1 MYDTFSMLKGRPMTR
16 KNTDSSRAG
25 TPHFSDAMTPNQ
37 SRPMTGSVSGT
48 EIYKH
53 FAKAGELYSSETEVL
68 GAAIRL
74 IMAEKGTVTNKAII
88 LHLINQLECTSDV
101 VQLDVL
107 RKALEMVVGMTPD
120 DSGF

>member
-1 MYDTFSMLKGRPMTR
+1 
-16 KNTDSSRAG
+16 
-25 TPHFSDAMTPNQ
+25 
-37 SRPMTGSVSGT
+37 MTGSVSGT

-107 RKALEMVVGMTPD
+107 HNALEMVVGMTPMIAVSEFD
-120 DSGF
+120 RFHVSILITLRSGFST